1 MPKTI
6 DDYTWV
12 DIPHIQPKEIL
23 KMKKRIFALLS
34 IPLVLSLILV
44 ISVSAKVGGSETRK
58 QGQVVSFEKVFDSM
72 NRDGVS
78 GDPVSFQAADNA
90 QVNKAPDIWA
100 DSYRRCVFGRKIIF
114 TRNGIY
120 LKFGKLG
127 IRNHLCLYRV
137 A

>member
-1 MPKTI
+1 M
-6 DDYTWV
+6 WV
-12 DIPHIQPKEIL
+12 DIPYIQPKEIL

-34 IPLVLSLILV
+34 TPLVLSLIFV
-44 ISVSAKVGGSETRK
+44 ISVSAKGGGSETRK
-58 QGQVVSFEKVFDSM
+58 QGKVVPFENFFDSIK
-72 NRDGVS
+72 RHGVP
-78 GDPVSFQAADNA
+78 GDPPSFQATYKA
-90 QVNKAPDIWA
+90 QFNEAPDIWA
-100 DSYRRCVFGRKIIF
+100 DSTRRCVFGRKIIF

>member
-1 MPKTI
+1 M
-6 DDYTWV
+6 WV
-12 DIPHIQPKEIL
+12 DIPYIQPKEIV
-23 KMKKRIFALLS
+23 KMKKRIFALLI

-44 ISVSAKVGGSETRK
+44 ISVSAKGGGSETRTQRK
-58 QGQVVSFEKVFDSM
+58 VVPFEKVFDSM

-78 GDPVSFQAADNA
+78 GDPVSFQAVYSA

-114 TRNGIY
+114 SRNGIH
-120 LKFGKLG
+120 LKFRKLG
-127 IRNHLCLYRV
+127 IRSNLCLYRV

>member
-6 DDYTWV
+6 DDYMWV
-12 DIPHIQPKEIL
+12 DIPYIQPKEIV
-23 KMKKRIFALLS
+23 KMKKRIFALLI

-44 ISVSAKVGGSETRK
+44 ISVSAKGGGSETRK
-58 QGQVVSFEKVFDSM
+58 QGQVVLFEKVFDSM
-72 NRDGVS
+72 KRDGVS
-78 GDPVSFQAADNA
+78 VDPVSYSA

>member
-1 MPKTI
+1 M
-6 DDYTWV
+6 WV
-12 DIPHIQPKEIL
+12 DIPHIQPKEIV
-23 KMKKRIFALLS
+23 KMKKRIFALLI

-44 ISVSAKVGGSETRK
+44 ISVSAKGGGSETRR
-58 QGQVVSFEKVFDSM
+58 QGQVVLFEKVFDSM
-72 NRDGVS
+72 KRDGVS
-78 GDPVSFQAADNA
+78 VDPVSYSA
-90 QVNKAPDIWA
+90 QVNKAPHIWA

>member
-1 MPKTI
+1 MKKTI
-6 DDYTWV
+6 F
-12 DIPHIQPKEIL
+12 II
-23 KMKKRIFALLS
+23 LS

-44 ISVSAKVGGSETRK
+44 ISVSAKGGGSETRK
-58 QGQVVSFEKVFDSM
+58 RGQVVLFEKVFDSM
-72 NRDGVS
+72 KRDGVS
-78 GDPVSFQAADNA
+78 GDPASFQVADNA

-120 LKFGKLG
+120 HKFGKLE

>member
-1 MPKTI
+1 
-6 DDYTWV
+6 
-12 DIPHIQPKEIL
+12 
-23 KMKKRIFALLS
+23 MKKRIFALLS

-44 ISVSAKVGGSETRK
+44 ISVSAKGGGSETRT
-58 QGQVVSFEKVFDSM
+58 QGKVVSFENFFEAMKR
-72 NRDGVS
+72 NGVS

-90 QVNKAPDIWA
+90 QINKAPDIWV
-100 DSYRRCVFGRKIIF
+100 DSYRRCILGRKIIF

>member
-1 MPKTI
+1 
-6 DDYTWV
+6 
-12 DIPHIQPKEIL
+12 
-23 KMKKRIFALLS
+23 MKKRIFALLS

-44 ISVSAKVGGSETRK
+44 ISVSAKGGESETRT
-58 QGQVVSFEKVFDSM
+58 QGMVVPFEKVFDSM

-78 GDPVSFQAADNA
+78 GDPVSFQAVYSA

-100 DSYRRCVFGRKIIF
+100 DSYRRCVLGRKIIF

>member
-1 MPKTI
+1 
-6 DDYTWV
+6 
-12 DIPHIQPKEIL
+12 
-23 KMKKRIFALLS
+23 MKKRIFALLS
-34 IPLVLSLILV
+34 IPLILSLILV
-44 ISVSAKVGGSETRK
+44 ISVSAQGGGSETRK
-58 QGQVVSFEKVFDSM
+58 QGNVVSFEKIFDSIKR
-72 NRDGVS
+72 NGVS
-78 GDPVSFQAADNA
+78 GDPASFQAAYGA

-100 DSYRRCVFGRKIIF
+100 DSFRRCVLGRKIII

>member
-6 DDYTWV
+6 DDYMWV
-12 DIPHIQPKEIL
+12 DIPHIQPKEFL

-34 IPLVLSLILV
+34 IPLALSLILV
-44 ISVSAKVGGSETRK
+44 ISVSAKGSGR
-58 QGQVVSFEKVFDSM
+58 QGQVVPFEKVFDSM

-78 GDPVSFQAADNA
+78 GDPVSVQATYKA
-90 QVNKAPDIWA
+90 QFNEAPYIWA

>member
-1 MPKTI
+1 MKKTI
-6 DDYTWV
+6 F
-12 DIPHIQPKEIL
+12 I
-23 KMKKRIFALLS
+23 IFS

-44 ISVSAKVGGSETRK
+44 ISVSAKGGGSETRK
-58 QGQVVSFEKVFDSM
+58 QGQVVLFEKVFDSM
-72 NRDGVS
+72 KWDGVS
-78 GDPVSFQAADNA
+78 GDSASFQAADNA

>member
-1 MPKTI
+1 
-6 DDYTWV
+6 
-12 DIPHIQPKEIL
+12 
-23 KMKKRIFALLS
+23 MKKRIFALLI

-44 ISVSAKVGGSETRK
+44 ISVSAKGGGSETRK
-58 QGQVVSFEKVFDSM
+58 QSQVVLFEKVFDSM
-72 NRDGVS
+72 KRDGVS
-78 GDPVSFQAADNA
+78 VDPVSYGS

>member
-1 MPKTI
+1 
-6 DDYTWV
+6 
-12 DIPHIQPKEIL
+12 
-23 KMKKRIFALLS
+23 MKKRIFALLI

-44 ISVSAKVGGSETRK
+44 ISVSAKGGGSETRK
-58 QGQVVSFEKVFDSM
+58 QGQVVLFEKVFDSM
-72 NRDGVS
+72 KRDGVS
-78 GDPVSFQAADNA
+78 VDPVSYSA